1 MNYLKKTNLY
11 ILSQFVLSY
20 IFNNNDKKIVF
31 NFFTYIFII
40 LLSSLATVL
49 APLALKYSI
58 DSFSSGA
65 KNAILVTSI
74 LLSLYVISQ
83 SASRYLI
90 DLQWTFFC
98 KIEQTIHS
106 LIRNESISHI
116 INLPVKYLH
125 NYTSGK
131 LVQSISNGTRSVTI
145 YLQSFI
151 QVGLLIIF
159 QVVGTSIVIL
169 SFYDI
174 SFLLII
180 LFGIALYIYY
190 FVQGNNKIMVSN
202 RDVVEDQNTV
212 NSDLNSAF
220 LYPETNKYLSVEK
233 DYIEIMRKKNEKLK
247 KSYIAYFNTTI
258 SVNFVTTIIFTIL
271 LGLITYLS
279 YSKLLQ
285 GKMTIGDF
293 VLMITYLLQ
302 LIKPVEAVGGVM
314 RQVNQGRVFLD
325 NYKKINSL
333 ATEQEIWKGKKNIE
347 KSQVNININSLNFIY
362 PNNKHTALDNI
373 NCSFESNTV
382 TAIIGRTG
390 SGKSSLVKLLY
401 GFYDDYEGEIK
412 FNNIDIRSLSLK
424 SLRNN
429 ISVISQ
435 ECHIFNLPIWKN
447 ITIGTDRSKDEA
459 IEVAKKFKIHEF
471 ISKLDK
477 SYDTVVGEHGVKIS
491 GGERQRISLAR
502 AFLRNSPVIIF
513 DEPTSSLDS
522 VTEKEIMDLLFDK
535 FKNSTIIIIAHRL
548 NTIRNVD
555 KVIVLDEGRIIE
567 TGKYGDLIYTNN
579 NLKDLMK
586 EID

>member
-325 NYKKINSL
+325 NYKKINRLS
-333 ATEQEIWKGKKNIE
+333 TEQEIWKGKKNIE

-459 IEVAKKFKIHEF
+459 IEVSKKFKIHEF

>member
-11 ILSQFVLSY
+11 VLSQFVLSY

-58 DSFSSGA
+58 DSFSSGSE
-65 KNAILVTSI
+65 NAILVTSI

-90 DLQWTFFC
+90 DLQWSFFC

-106 LIRNESISHI
+106 LLRNESISHI

-159 QVVGTSIVIL
+159 QVVGTSIVII
-169 SFYDI
+169 SFYDV

-180 LFGIALYIYY
+180 LSGIALYIYY
-190 FVQGNNKIMVSN
+190 FVQGNNRIMISN
-202 RDVVEDQNTV
+202 RDVVEDQNMV

-233 DYIEIMRKKNEKLK
+233 DYIEIMRKQNEKLK
-247 KSYIAYFNTTI
+247 NSYITYFNTTI
-258 SVNFVTTIIFTIL
+258 SVNFITTIIFTIL

-279 YSKLLQ
+279 YTKLLQ

-314 RQVNQGRVFLD
+314 RQVNQGRVLLD

-333 ATEQEIWKGKKNIE
+333 STEQEIWKGKKIIE
-347 KSQVNININSLNFIY
+347 KSIINININCLKFIY
-362 PNNKHTALDNI
+362 PNNKHTALDNV

-382 TAIIGRTG
+382 TAIVGRTG

-401 GFYDDYEGEIK
+401 GFYDDYEGNIK

-447 ITIGTDRSKDEA
+447 ITIGTDCSKDEA

-477 SYDTVVGEHGVKIS
+477 GYDTVVGEHGVKIS

-535 FKNSTIIIIAHRL
+535 FTNSTIIIIAHRL

-555 KVIVLDEGRIIE
+555 NVIVLDEGRVIE
-567 TGKYGDLIYTNN
+567 TGKYSDLIYTNN

-586 EID
+586 EIN

>member
-58 DSFSSGA
+58 DSFSSGT

-202 RDVVEDQNTV
+202 RDVVEDQNAV

-233 DYIEIMRKKNEKLK
+233 DYIEIMRKQNEKLK
-247 KSYIAYFNTTI
+247 KSYITYFNTTI

-285 GKMTIGDF
+285 GKMKIGDF

-362 PNNKHTALDNI
+362 PKNKHTALDNI

-567 TGKYGDLIYTNN
+567 TGKYSDLIYTNN

>member
-190 FVQGNNKIMVSN
+190 FVQGNNKILVSN

-220 LYPETNKYLSVEK
+220 LYPEPNKYLSVEK
-233 DYIEIMRKKNEKLK
+233 AYIEIMRKKNEKVK

-333 ATEQEIWKGKKNIE
+333 STEQEIWKGKKNIE

>member
-65 KNAILVTSI
+65 ENAILVTSI

-159 QVVGTSIVIL
+159 QVVGTSIVIF
-169 SFYDI
+169 SFYDV

-233 DYIEIMRKKNEKLK
+233 DYIEIMGKQNEKLK
-247 KSYIAYFNTTI
+247 KSYITYFNTTI

-302 LIKPVEAVGGVM
+302 LVKPVEAVGGVM

-333 ATEQEIWKGKKNIE
+333 STEQEIWKGKKNIE
-347 KSQVNININSLNFIY
+347 RSYINIDINSLNFIY

-447 ITIGTDRSKDEA
+447 ITIGTDRSKNEA

-522 VTEKEIMDLLFDK
+522 LTEKEIMDLLFDK
-535 FKNSTIIIIAHRL
+535 FTNSTIIIIAHRL

-555 KVIVLDEGRIIE
+555 KVVVLDEGRVIE
-567 TGKYGDLIYTNN
+567 TGKYSDLIYTNN

>member
-11 ILSQFVLSY
+11 ILTQFVLSY

>member
-65 KNAILVTSI
+65 ENAILVTSI

-106 LIRNESISHI
+106 LMRNESISHI

-169 SFYDI
+169 SFYDV

-180 LFGIALYIYY
+180 LFGITLYIYY

-202 RDVVEDQNTV
+202 RDVVEDQNNV

-233 DYIEIMRKKNEKLK
+233 DYIEIMGKQNEKLK
-247 KSYIAYFNTTI
+247 KSYITYFNTTI

-302 LIKPVEAVGGVM
+302 LVKPVEAVGGVM

-333 ATEQEIWKGKKNIE
+333 STEQEIWKGKKNIE
-347 KSQVNININSLNFIY
+347 KSYINIDINSLNFIY
-362 PNNKHTALDNI
+362 PNNKHTALDNV

-412 FNNIDIRSLSLK
+412 FNSIDIRSLSLK

-535 FKNSTIIIIAHRL
+535 FTNSTIIIIAHRL

-555 KVIVLDEGRIIE
+555 KVIVLDGGRVIE
-567 TGKYGDLIYTNN
+567 TGKYSDLIYTNN

>member
-65 KNAILVTSI
+65 ENAILVTSI

-106 LIRNESISHI
+106 LMRNESISHI

-169 SFYDI
+169 SFYDV

-180 LFGIALYIYY
+180 LFGITLYIYY

-202 RDVVEDQNTV
+202 RDVVEDQNNV

-233 DYIEIMRKKNEKLK
+233 DYIEIMGKQNEKLK
-247 KSYIAYFNTTI
+247 KSYITYFNTTI

-302 LIKPVEAVGGVM
+302 LVKPVEAVGGVM

-333 ATEQEIWKGKKNIE
+333 STEQEIWKGKKNIE
-347 KSQVNININSLNFIY
+347 KSYINIDINSLNFIY
-362 PNNKHTALDNI
+362 PNNKHTALDNV

-412 FNNIDIRSLSLK
+412 FNSIDIRSLSLK

-459 IEVAKKFKIHEF
+459 IEVAKNFKIHEF

-535 FKNSTIIIIAHRL
+535 FTNSTIIIIAHRL

-555 KVIVLDEGRIIE
+555 KVIVLDGGRVIE
-567 TGKYGDLIYTNN
+567 TGKYSDLIYTNN

>member
-65 KNAILVTSI
+65 ENAILVTSI

-106 LIRNESISHI
+106 LMRNESISHI

-169 SFYDI
+169 SFYDV

-180 LFGIALYIYY
+180 LFGITLYIYY

-202 RDVVEDQNTV
+202 RDVVEDQNNV

-233 DYIEIMRKKNEKLK
+233 DYIEIMGKQNEKLK
-247 KSYIAYFNTTI
+247 KSYITYFNTTI

-302 LIKPVEAVGGVM
+302 LVKPVEAVGGVM

-333 ATEQEIWKGKKNIE
+333 STEQEIWKGKKNIE
-347 KSQVNININSLNFIY
+347 KSYINIDINSLNFIY
-362 PNNKHTALDNI
+362 PNNKHTALDNV

-401 GFYDDYEGEIK
+401 GFYGDYEGEIK
-412 FNNIDIRSLSLK
+412 FNSIDIRSLSLK

-535 FKNSTIIIIAHRL
+535 FTNSTIIIIAHRL

-555 KVIVLDEGRIIE
+555 KVIVLDGGRVIE
-567 TGKYGDLIYTNN
+567 TGKYSDLIYTNN

>member
-333 ATEQEIWKGKKNIE
+333 STEQEIWKGKKNIE
-347 KSQVNININSLNFIY
+347 KSQ
-362 PNNKHTALDNI
+362 
-373 NCSFESNTV
+373 
-382 TAIIGRTG
+382 
-390 SGKSSLVKLLY
+390 
-401 GFYDDYEGEIK
+401 
-412 FNNIDIRSLSLK
+412 
-424 SLRNN
+424 
-429 ISVISQ
+429 
-435 ECHIFNLPIWKN
+435 
-447 ITIGTDRSKDEA
+447 
-459 IEVAKKFKIHEF
+459 
-471 ISKLDK
+471 
-477 SYDTVVGEHGVKIS
+477 
-491 GGERQRISLAR
+491 
-502 AFLRNSPVIIF
+502 
-513 DEPTSSLDS
+513 
-522 VTEKEIMDLLFDK
+522 
-535 FKNSTIIIIAHRL
+535 
-548 NTIRNVD
+548 
-555 KVIVLDEGRIIE
+555 
-567 TGKYGDLIYTNN
+567 
-579 NLKDLMK
+579 
-586 EID
+586 

>member
-65 KNAILVTSI
+65 ENAILVTSI

-169 SFYDI
+169 SFYDV

-180 LFGIALYIYY
+180 LFGITLYIYY

-202 RDVVEDQNTV
+202 RDVVEDQNNV

-233 DYIEIMRKKNEKLK
+233 DYIEIMGKQNEKLK
-247 KSYIAYFNTTI
+247 KSYITYFNTTI

-302 LIKPVEAVGGVM
+302 LVKPVEAVGGVM

-333 ATEQEIWKGKKNIE
+333 STEQEIWKGKKNIE
-347 KSQVNININSLNFIY
+347 KSYINIDINSLNFIY
-362 PNNKHTALDNI
+362 PNNKHTALDNV

-412 FNNIDIRSLSLK
+412 FNSIDIRSLSLK

-535 FKNSTIIIIAHRL
+535 FTNSTIIIIAHRL

-555 KVIVLDEGRIIE
+555 KVIVLDGGRVIE
-567 TGKYGDLIYTNN
+567 TGKYSDLIYTNN